1 MNSIKLW
8 LSIPVFA
15 MLAACGDDG
24 HESPVQG
31 PEDDP
36 ISEEILSSSS
46 GKVSSSSR
54 ENNVSSS
61 ESDKKSSSSTNYVC
75 SIYTLSDALSCKCNS
90 SVEGK
95 LSYNYD
101 SNVELVCYH
110 DEELDKWGWITNPS
124 ASDEDESS
132 SSTAESSS
140 SEIEIVMAEPCR
152 DDTEDNCEYDTLE
165 DERDGESYKTVKI
178 GPQEWMTENL
188 RYEGEESYCFEDKEA
203 NCPKG
208 RLYTW
213 NAALSACPDGW
224 HLPTYV
230 DFLNL
235 MSLVSGRSD
244 ISNKAAYRLLYSPR
258 TGTKNPYGFSAIY
271 TYTRSSS
278 GYYSNHSSD
287 PSLWSA
293 TSTGAEK
300 AYYLSLTSLGGE
312 AYLHESA
319 SDMARPIRCMK
330 GVKNTAADDDSPYS
344 GSYGTLEDSRDGKSY
359 KTVVIGDQTW
369 MAENLNLETE
379 GSICNGDDPENCE
392 KYGRLYSWAMAMDSA
407 GVYSKNGEDCGFYQS
422 CSARNPVRGVCPTGW
437 HLPSYGEVEKLIETV
452 GGADIAG
459 KRLKATSSWV
469 NDYNGKDTYGFS
481 ALAGGFKYFMEESMR
496 DVGGSAAF
504 WTSDR
509 LTGDTKYAFRLFIQA
524 SDDDAGLTL
533 LTVTSQLSVRC
544 LKD

>member
-31 PEDDP
+31 PEDDSS
-36 ISEEILSSSS
+36 SEEIQSSSS

-54 ENNVSSS
+54 GNNVSSS

-165 DERDGESYKTVKI
+165 DERDGESYKTV
-178 GPQEWMTENL
+178 
-188 RYEGEESYCFEDKEA
+188 
-203 NCPKG
+203 
-208 RLYTW
+208 
-213 NAALSACPDGW
+213 
-224 HLPTYV
+224 
-230 DFLNL
+230 
-235 MSLVSGRSD
+235 
-244 ISNKAAYRLLYSPR
+244 
-258 TGTKNPYGFSAIY
+258 
-271 TYTRSSS
+271 
-278 GYYSNHSSD
+278 
-287 PSLWSA
+287 
-293 TSTGAEK
+293 
-300 AYYLSLTSLGGE
+300 
-312 AYLHESA
+312 
-319 SDMARPIRCMK
+319 
-330 GVKNTAADDDSPYS
+330 
-344 GSYGTLEDSRDGKSY
+344 
-359 KTVVIGDQTW
+359 VIGDQTW

-407 GVYSKNGEDCGFYQS
+407 GVYSKKGKDCGFYQS

-481 ALAGGFKYFMEESMR
+481 ALAGGFKYYMEETMR

-533 LTVTSQLSVRC
+533 HTVTNQLSVRC